1 MKVLSVRA
9 AAMISIHCT
18 DSIMYVQYLCYTS
31 FFICNAIILT
41 VPAHTPSKHIRGR
54 WKCSIIPSGF
64 CYPSKLAL
72 IKYIISNNHTIR
84 GNILHSRALG
94 PQSLGWQVISITLHL
109 ASLGFYMS
117 IQWIHFPTYCLA
129 LWYTV
134 NSRTDSYQ
142 IHPNFPQMIM
152 WACFLKVLEA
162 CLWRMHVIGAAGNV
176 LKGHKAISDN
186 GHFRTLN
193 YPIPRKLP

>member
-1 MKVLSVRA
+1 MLHEC
-9 AAMISIHCT
+9 AMICIHCT
-18 DSIMYVQYLCYTS
+18 DSLCNVYVMS
-31 FFICNAIILT
+31 VFICNTIILT
-41 VPAHTPSKHIRGR
+41 
-54 WKCSIIPSGF
+54 CSCQHSSSFPPVIVTHPNFPQNIS
-64 CYPSKLAL
+64 YPQVK
-72 IKYIISNNHTIR
+72 SNNHTIR
-84 GNILHSRALG
+84 SYLLNSRALG
-94 PQSLGWQVISITLHL
+94 PQSLGWQIISITLHL